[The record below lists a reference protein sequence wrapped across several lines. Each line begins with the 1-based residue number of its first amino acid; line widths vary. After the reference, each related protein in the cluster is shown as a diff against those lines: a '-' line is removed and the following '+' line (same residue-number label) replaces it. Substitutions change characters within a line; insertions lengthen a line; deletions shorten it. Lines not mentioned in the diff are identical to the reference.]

1 MEKIIFE
8 NFLFFHVFVHLPR
21 KARPAFGSW
30 VCRTLAVRV
39 RPISTTIQFH
49 TTMAQTTSLRAT
61 SANNNRVSVSFNG
74 KTYYRSAEQEE
85 GSLHFAEKPIAFFPL
100 NDVAQRAK
108 YLGTFVRALL
118 PKGVEEGNEI
128 AVLVFDKE
136 GEQILLT
143 AGKNRL
149 ITDLKHPHV
158 QVIEVFDPTKSQTSV
173 GYWVVEGR
181 KAITDSDELTNIL
194 GTIQ

>member
-1 MEKIIFE
+1 
-8 NFLFFHVFVHLPR
+8 
-21 KARPAFGSW
+21 
-30 VCRTLAVRV
+30 
-39 RPISTTIQFH
+39 
-49 TTMAQTTSLRAT
+49 MAQTTSLRAN
-61 SANNNRVSVSFNG
+61 SANNNRVSVTFNN

-85 GSLHFAEKPIAFFPL
+85 DSLHFAEKPIAFFPL
-100 NDVAQRAK
+100 NDVEQRTK
-108 YLGTFVRALL
+108 YLGKFVRALL

-149 ITDLKHPHV
+149 ISDLKHPHV
-158 QVIEVFDPTKSQTSV
+158 QVIEVFDPTKSQTST

-181 KAITDSDELTNIL
+181 KAITEGEDLTNLL
-194 GTIQ
+194 GSIQ

>member
-1 MEKIIFE
+1 
-8 NFLFFHVFVHLPR
+8 
-21 KARPAFGSW
+21 
-30 VCRTLAVRV
+30 
-39 RPISTTIQFH
+39 
-49 TTMAQTTSLRAT
+49 MAQTTSLRA
-61 SANNNRVSVSFNG
+61 NNASNKRVSVTFND

-85 GSLHFAEKPIAFFPL
+85 DSLHFAERPTAFFPL
-100 NDVAQRAK
+100 NDVEQRTK
-108 YLGTFVRALL
+108 YLGKFVRALL

-181 KAITDSDELTNIL
+181 KALAEGEELTNLL
-194 GTIQ
+194 GSIQ